1 VTVAALLSRG
11 DGSDELV
18 DLATWDG
25 RRRIA
30 KDELLWID
38 LVDPS
43 DEERQTVAGAVG
55 LEKESADAL
64 SSPASG
70 PSATVR
76 GDSVEVV
83 VHAPGPTHADEA
95 VVLQI
100 LVGTDWVATHHDR
113 EIPFL
118 EEHRE
123 RIQDQREVGLL
134 SPVEFLADL
143 LEWHVDAFL
152 RAAEELEVE
161 VEKLDDAAL
170 RTESDLVDRLVAM
183 RRRIAHVRRM
193 LTPHREVYAEL
204 TRPDFLPQLDEREK
218 RALAAAS
225 KRLER
230 AVDAIANARE
240 MLIGTFDVHMTRTAQ
255 RTNEIMKVLT
265 LASVILLPSV
275 VLAGV
280 MGMNF
285 KVEIFDN
292 PDLFWVVIGIM
303 AVLAIGTV
311 IAARWR
317 NWL

>member
-1 VTVAALLSRG
+1 MSFVALLSHG

-18 DLATWDG
+18 DLAAWDS
-25 RRRIA
+25 RELA
-30 KDELLWID
+30 KDQLLWID

-43 DEERQTVAGAVG
+43 EDEVGTVARALGIG
-55 LEKESADAL
+55 KESVDAL
-64 SSPASG
+64 SAPASG

-83 VHAPGPTHADEA
+83 VHAPGPNHDDEA

-100 LVGTDWVATHHDR
+100 LVGSGWVTTNHDR

-123 RIQDQREVGLL
+123 KIQDQREVGLL

-152 RAAEELEVE
+152 RAAEQLEVE

-193 LTPHREVYAEL
+193 LTPHREVYSEL
-204 TRPDFLPQLDEREK
+204 TRPDFLPQLDEREE

-255 RTNEIMKVLT
+255 RTNEVMKVLT

-285 KVEIFDN
+285 KVGIFDN
-292 PDLFWVVIGIM
+292 PNLFWVVIGIM

-311 IAARWR
+311 VAARWR
-317 NWL
+317 HWL

>member
-1 VTVAALLSRG
+1 MSIDALLSRG
-11 DGSDELV
+11 DGSDEV
-18 DLATWDG
+18 IELATWDG
-25 RRRIA
+25 RDIA
-30 KDELLWID
+30 DDELLWVD

-43 DEERQTVAGAVG
+43 DEELKTVAAALAVQQ
-55 LEKESADAL
+55 ESVDAL
-64 SSPASG
+64 RSPASE
-70 PSATVR
+70 PAATVR
-76 GDSVEVV
+76 GDAVEVV
-83 VHAPGPTHADEA
+83 IRAPGMKHRDRP

-100 LVGTDWVATHHDR
+100 LVGNGWVVTNHDR

-152 RAAEELEVE
+152 RTAEQLELE

-170 RTESDLVDRLVAM
+170 RTERDLVDRLVAM

-193 LTPHREVYAEL
+193 LTPHREVYSEL
-204 TRPDFLPQLDEREK
+204 RRPDFLPKLDDRET
-218 RALAAAS
+218 RALADAGQ
-225 KRLER
+225 RLER
-230 AVDAIANARE
+230 ALDAIANARE

-255 RTNEIMKVLT
+255 RTNEVMKVLT

-285 KVEIFDN
+285 KVPLFDN
-292 PDLFWVVIGIM
+292 PNLFWVVVGIM
-303 AVLAIGTV
+303 AVLAVGTV
-311 IAARWR
+311 VAARWR
-317 NWL
+317 GWL

>member
-1 VTVAALLSRG
+1 MSIDALLSRG
-11 DGSDELV
+11 DGSDELL
-18 DLATWDG
+18 DLAASDV
-25 RRRIA
+25 RKIDE
-30 KDELLWID
+30 DELLWVD

-43 DEERQTVAGAVG
+43 DEELERVARALG
-55 LEKESADAL
+55 LEEESADAL
-64 SSPASG
+64 RTPATE

-83 VHAPGPTHADEA
+83 VRAPGPKPTDDP

-100 LVGTDWVATHHDR
+100 LVGGGWVTTHHGSP
-113 EIPFL
+113 IPFL

-123 RIQDQREVGLL
+123 KIQDQREVGLL

-152 RAAEELEVE
+152 RAAEQLELE

-170 RTESDLVDRLVAM
+170 RTERDLVDRLVRM

-204 TRPDFLPQLDEREK
+204 TRPDFLPHLDEREE
-218 RALAAAS
+218 RALADAS
-225 KRLER
+225 QRLER

-240 MLIGTFDVHMTRTAQ
+240 MLLGTFDVHMTRTAQ
-255 RTNEIMKVLT
+255 RTNEVMKVLT

-285 KVEIFDN
+285 KVGLFEN
-292 PDLFWVVIGIM
+292 ANLFWVVIAIM

-311 IAARWR
+311 VAARWR
-317 NWL
+317 GWL

>member
-1 VTVAALLSRG
+1 MSIDALLSRG
-11 DGSDELV
+11 DGSDELL
-18 DLATWDG
+18 DLATWHG
-25 RRRIA
+25 REIG
-30 KDELLWID
+30 KEELLWID

-43 DEERQTVAGAVG
+43 DDELQTVTSALG
-55 LEKESADAL
+55 LESESADAL
-64 SSPASG
+64 RSPARE

-83 VHAPGPTHADEA
+83 VRAPGPDYTDRPE
-95 VVLQI
+95 VLQI
-100 LVGTDWVATHHDR
+100 LVGHGWVITNHAT

-123 RIQDQREVGLL
+123 KIQDQREVGLL

-143 LEWHVDAFL
+143 LEWHVDGFL
-152 RAAEELEVE
+152 RAAEQLELD
-161 VEKLDDAAL
+161 VEKLDEAAL
-170 RTESDLVDRLVAM
+170 RTERDLLDRLVKM

-193 LTPHREVYAEL
+193 LTPHREVYSEL
-204 TRPDFLPQLDEREK
+204 RRPDFLPRLDDREE
-218 RALAAAS
+218 RALADAG

-230 AVDAIANARE
+230 AIDAIANARD

-255 RTNEIMKVLT
+255 RTNEVMKVLT

-285 KVEIFDN
+285 QVSLFEEPN
-292 PDLFWVVIGIM
+292 LFWVVIGIM
-303 AVLAIGTV
+303 AALAVGTV

-317 NWL
+317 GWL

>member
-1 VTVAALLSRG
+1 VSIEALLSRG
-11 DGSDELV
+11 DGSDQAV
-18 DLATWDG
+18 DLREARSVAVSD
-25 RRRIA
+25 
-30 KDELLWID
+30 DQLLWVD

-43 DEERQTVAGAVG
+43 AEELDVVARALALHDESSE
-55 LEKESADAL
+55 AL
-64 SSPASG
+64 RTPASD
-70 PSATVR
+70 PTATVR
-76 GDSVEVV
+76 GDAVEVV
-83 VHAPGPTHADEA
+83 VHAPGQEHSSRPT
-95 VVLQI
+95 VLQI
-100 LVGTDWVATHHDR
+100 LVGSGWVVTNHERA
-113 EIPFL
+113 IPFL
-118 EEHRE
+118 KEHRE

-152 RAAEELEVE
+152 RAAEQLELE

-170 RTESDLVDRLVAM
+170 RSERDLVDRLVAM

-193 LTPHREVYAEL
+193 LTPHREVYSEL
-204 TRPDFLPQLDEREK
+204 TRPDFLPQLGEREG
-218 RALAAAS
+218 RALADAG

-230 AVDAIANARE
+230 AVDAISNARE

-255 RTNEIMKVLT
+255 RTNEVMKVLT

-285 KVEIFDN
+285 KVGLFEN
-292 PDLFWVVIGIM
+292 PNLFWVVIGVM

-311 IAARWR
+311 VAARWR
-317 NWL
+317 GWL